1 MLNALVQADAAALR
15 PAVQLKPGSIPP
27 DRTHVSAGGED
38 QKYHRPLLTDLLLVV
53 VRHEEVASKVPLEQQ
68 IPERGAVLL
77 CLGESAP

>member
-1 MLNALVQADAAALR
+1 M
-15 PAVQLKPGSIPP
+15 S
-27 DRTHVSAGGED
+27 SAGGED

-53 VRHEEVASKVPLEQQ
+53 VGHEEVAGKVPLEQQ